1 MWVSLSNPSFDAH
14 IPLIYFSVQTI
25 STKYH
30 KKANFEQQ
38 KAFILSTLKYIRGM
52 WASKLGL

>member
-1 MWVSLSNPSFDAH
+1 MVKRKREKDK
-14 IPLIYFSVQTI
+14 TI

-52 WASKLGL
+52 WALW